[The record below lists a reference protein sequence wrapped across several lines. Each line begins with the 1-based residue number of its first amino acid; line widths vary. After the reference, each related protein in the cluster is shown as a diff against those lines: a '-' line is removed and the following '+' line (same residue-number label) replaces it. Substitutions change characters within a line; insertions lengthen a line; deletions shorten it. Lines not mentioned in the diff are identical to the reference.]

1 MAELQVLHY
10 VQMLRASEAGLLAGL
25 FNAKALSLE
34 LRNSQINLTASFAF
48 RDFPSPAFGTRRV
61 QSAIRKAAIKSAQNE
76 CRRKMLALALF
87 FYDRV
92 QPRTLYETCHFSGLV
107 ELSPLG
113 RSVKYKVSYITTLAG
128 AYNTVKGKERPR
140 CSEEPAGIACKAN
153 AATECLHSGMAEP
166 NPRTP

>member
-25 FNAKALSLE
+25 F
-34 LRNSQINLTASFAF
+34 
-48 RDFPSPAFGTRRV
+48 PSPAFGTRRV
-61 QSAIRKAAIKSAQNE
+61 QSVIRKAAIKSVQNE

-113 RSVKYKVSYITTLAG
+113 RSVKYKVPYITTLAG
-128 AYNTVKGKERPR
+128 AYNTVKGIAAARNGHGAVKSLQEYHA
-140 CSEEPAGIACKAN
+140 SIEEV
-153 AATECLHSGMAEP
+153 
-166 NPRTP
+166 

>member
-1 MAELQVLHY
+1 MQ
-10 VQMLRASEAGLLAGL
+10 RAREAGLLASL

-48 RDFPSPAFGTRRV
+48 RDFPSPAFGSRRL
-61 QSAIRKAAIKSAQNE
+61 QSAIRKAAIKSVQNE

-113 RSVKYKVSYITTLAG
+113 RSVKYKVPYITTLAG
-128 AYNTVKGKERPR
+128 AYNTVKGIAAARNGHGAVKSLQEYHA
-140 CSEEPAGIACKAN
+140 SIEEV
-153 AATECLHSGMAEP
+153 
-166 NPRTP
+166 